1 MCKQN
6 LPKAL
11 NGMLIHFENIY
22 LILNISWVVL
32 YMRGFEFIVSIKTF
46 TYSGITTIVYKKS
59 SLLLTKC
66 LTERHTLLIMFYVLH
81 SL

>member
-1 MCKQN
+1 
-6 LPKAL
+6 
-11 NGMLIHFENIY
+11 MLIHFENIY

-81 SL
+81 RL